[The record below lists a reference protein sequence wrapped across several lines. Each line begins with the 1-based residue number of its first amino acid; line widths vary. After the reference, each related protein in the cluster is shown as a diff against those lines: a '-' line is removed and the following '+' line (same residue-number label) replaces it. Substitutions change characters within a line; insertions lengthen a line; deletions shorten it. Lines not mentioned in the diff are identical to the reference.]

1 MTIPDW
7 LNWTDLTL
15 YHFLAI
21 GGAVLVL
28 VALLLHFTPV
38 ARLKMPAVLLGVVG
52 GLGTGIALGVLSMA
66 SLGYH
71 FNPPPEETTPAL
83 GQGAPPRMQ
92 GPPGMPGRGMPPG
105 GGGGGGRGM
114 GGGRGPNPKAQ
125 LATLVTK
132 LDQLSGK
139 PLHLALTPEQ
149 KKKVDEQLQKLDEE
163 KELKEDDAKKRLDT
177 LLTLLKDQRETLE
190 AAGYRW
196 PGAGQGGG
204 GRPPADQPN
213 PFTEEANAHH
223 LKSLRAYLE
232 EKK

>member
-1 MTIPDW
+1 
-7 LNWTDLTL
+7 
-15 YHFLAI
+15 
-21 GGAVLVL
+21 
-28 VALLLHFTPV
+28 
-38 ARLKMPAVLLGVVG
+38 
-52 GLGTGIALGVLSMA
+52 
-66 SLGYH
+66 
-71 FNPPPEETTPAL
+71 
-83 GQGAPPRMQ
+83 
-92 GPPGMPGRGMPPG
+92 
-105 GGGGGGRGM
+105 M